1 MRRTPLTVR
10 RQGHDSIAGNLMYIG
25 NQIKNGMNMMVLVRL
40 KLKED
45 APKEAQES
53 FEHYLQQKK
62 ETATEE

>member
-1 MRRTPLTVR
+1 MLQKQT
-10 RQGHDSIAGNLMYIG
+10 INLCYEYDG
-25 NQIKNGMNMMVLVRL
+25 LVP

-62 ETATEE
+62 RNGN

>member
-1 MRRTPLTVR
+1 MRKFDVYWKSNKEWYEYD
-10 RQGHDSIAGNLMYIG
+10 G
-25 NQIKNGMNMMVLVRL
+25 LVP

-62 ETATEE
+62 ETATEERTIRFEMIEHHVSA

>member
-1 MRRTPLTVR
+1 MRKFDVYWKSNKEWYEYD
-10 RQGHDSIAGNLMYIG
+10 G
-25 NQIKNGMNMMVLVRL
+25 LVT